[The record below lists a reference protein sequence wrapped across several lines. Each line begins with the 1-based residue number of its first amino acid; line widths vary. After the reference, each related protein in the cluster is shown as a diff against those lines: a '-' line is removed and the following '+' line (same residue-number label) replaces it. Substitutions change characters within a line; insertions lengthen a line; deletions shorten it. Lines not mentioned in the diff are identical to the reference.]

1 MDSCSY
7 DLDQVLGRTAGE
19 GHPSRRPAGPTA
31 DCPPSSSPSGPL
43 NGLAS
48 VAAWHP
54 DGVTTL
60 LSVAHLTCQGS
71 ARTLGNVRS
80 LQGAGCI
87 RSLRQHGT
95 LPQAGGG
102 RCSGEGAGPP
112 GAAGWQGVEVTQAQ
126 GLPLAFPVA

>member
-1 MDSCSY
+1 MFCASGWTPAPMTWTRCWAG
-7 DLDQVLGRTAGE
+7 LQGRGTPPG
-19 GHPSRRPAGPTA
+19 GRRDPQPTA
-31 DCPPSSSPSGPL
+31 PPSSSPSGPL

-112 GAAGWQGVEVTQAQ
+112 GAAGWQGTEVT
-126 GLPLAFPVA
+126 